1 MQTSTQQFNPEDMYH
16 MFDLKPLSNDI
27 WYFKNVVSYPK
38 ELTNF
43 INEVDGDSRSYSKIT
58 PWEEWTASNNKDIKY
73 GKNKNIIAGAIKDV
87 IDNGPLDKKIL
98 YIKNS
103 LEMAAQ
109 MSLDTYLAH
118 RGLDK
123 TNYTLEM
130 KIIPIRIWE
139 SGSYMGPHCDS
150 YDGSSEIAFSI
161 VMYLND
167 EYTGGEISFPNHNIS
182 IKPQVGS
189 LIIFPSQEPFLH
201 QVKTIESGQRYTCHL
216 SVYKK

>member
-16 MFDLKPLSNDI
+16 MFDVKRLNNEI
-27 WYFKNVVSYPK
+27 WYLKNVLSYPK
-38 ELTNF
+38 ELVNF

-58 PWEEWTASNNKDIKY
+58 SWEDWTASDSKDTKY
-73 GKNKNIIAGAIKDV
+73 GKNKNIISNAIKNI

-109 MSLDTYLAH
+109 MSLNTYLADH
-118 RGLDK
+118 GLDK
-123 TNYTLEM
+123 TNYNLEM
-130 KIIPIRIWE
+130 NMIPIRIWDE
-139 SGSYMGPHCDS
+139 GSNMGPHCDS
-150 YDGSSEIAFSI
+150 YDGNLDIAFSI

-182 IKPQVGS
+182 IKPQPGS

-201 QVKTIESGQRYTCHL
+201 QVKTVESGQRYTCHL